1 MKILFVLEN
10 HYPNIGGVE
19 TLFKSL
25 SEALVEE
32 GHEVTVLTNKFMPGL
47 LSKENIA
54 GVQIIRVPLINR
66 YLFTLFGAFPA
77 IIQAFRHD
85 IIHTTSYNAG
95 IPAFIA
101 SIFSRKKVIITFHEV
116 WDKLWFQLPYMSKV
130 VLGLHYL
137 FEKALLALPF
147 DHFITVSNFSKN
159 RLSSIGIKEHK
170 ISMIYNG
177 INYSEYI
184 EQKPTVERAKA
195 PFTFMYFGRLGISKG
210 LDLIIAALRL
220 LKDKDLRFKFLLVIP
235 TEPKNFRKLIVDQ
248 LEDQD
253 LLSSVEIYSDL
264 EKEILN
270 NYIRA
275 ADAVLIP
282 SYSEGFCFC
291 AAETMALG
299 TPIVSSG
306 KGSLAE
312 VVHGKYIEMKAHSG
326 QGLADAMTD
335 ALNGKW
341 KEKPDRQ
348 FHLDDTISQYL
359 DFYRSVLS

>member
-10 HYPNIGGVE
+10 HFPNIGGVE

-32 GHEVTVLTNKFMPGL
+32 GHTVTVLTNKFMPGL
-47 LSKENIA
+47 LSSEKIA

-116 WDKLWFQLPYMSKV
+116 WDKLWFRLPYMSKV

-159 RLSSIGIKEHK
+159 RLSGLGIKENK

-177 INYSEYI
+177 IDYSEYA
-184 EQKPTVERAKA
+184 EQQTKPKRTEI

-220 LKDKDLRFKFLLVIP
+220 LKDKDLSFKFLLVIP
-235 TEPKNFRKLIVDQ
+235 TEPKNFRKRIVDQ
-248 LEDQD
+248 LKDND
-253 LLSSVEIYSDL
+253 LLANVEIYSDL
-264 EKEILN
+264 DKETLN
-270 NYIRA
+270 DYIRS

-299 TPIVSSG
+299 TPIISSG
-306 KGSLAE
+306 KGSLEE
-312 VVHGKYIEMKAHSG
+312 VVHGKYIEMKTHSG
-326 QGLADAMTD
+326 QGLAEAMTLAID
-335 ALNGKW
+335 GQW
-341 KEKPDRQ
+341 SEKPVRQ
-348 FHLDDTISQYL
+348 FPLDETISQYL
-359 DFYRSVLS
+359 DFYRSVLD